1 MSKEN
6 EMPIDFMELAAVL
19 MTLEHKLIRVDRSN
33 QKHCIFYLEEH
44 KDSYRLITRYFNSD
58 LTVDPK
64 RLFINLRTLKYMIH
78 AQY

>member
-1 MSKEN
+1 MPKQN
-6 EMPIDFMELAAVL
+6 ELPIDFMELAAVL
-19 MTLEHKLIRVDRSN
+19 MTLDYKLIRVDKTN

-44 KDSYRLITRYFNSD
+44 EDSYQLITRYFNSE

-78 AQY
+78 SQY